1 MKGIRQRLKRWR
13 WKRRFL
19 TARDYAR
26 LFERAKRILDREFL
40 KPSDELDE
48 DLIEELEETMLY
60 CAERKRALRLEKA
73 KKKPV

>member
-1 MKGIRQRLKRWR
+1 MKCIRQRIKRWKLKRS
-13 WKRRFL
+13 FL

-26 LFERAKRILDREFL
+26 LFERAKRILDHEFL

-60 CAERKRALRLEKA
+60 CAQRERELRLEKA